1 MNLLCL
7 GVNHESAPVEIRERL
22 AFAQKHLA
30 ESLHEIHAL
39 EAIDEV
45 VVLSTCNR
53 VEIYVAS
60 PQLERGFDRL
70 TAYLGNHFE
79 MRVGELVDF
88 YKLENEQ
95 AARHLF
101 GVAGGL
107 DSMVL
112 GETEIFGQVKKAYA
126 DSHSAGTT
134 SRLLNKLFQQAFSAG
149 KLIRSSTQL
158 TRGAT
163 SVGSVAVDL
172 AEKIFG
178 DLTACHVM
186 VIGAGDMSRRT
197 AKSLHSR
204 GAKSIIVSNRS
215 YDHAVELAE
224 EMEGRA
230 IHFDDWAESLDEV
243 DIIVSSTAAPHHV
256 IHADM
261 INQSMLKRGHQS
273 LFVIDIAVPRDVEPE
288 VGEIE
293 NVYLYDID
301 ALEGIAAETRED
313 RKKQLAACEQVL
325 DQFIEERGIEA
336 LAPSPGNRPRQTGR
350 SGMDQAPEPSPN
362 PLEALTDS

>member
-1 MNLLCL
+1 MNILCL
-7 GVNHESAPVEIRERL
+7 GVNHESAPVEVRERL
-22 AFAQKHLA
+22 AFAQKHLS
-30 ESLHEIHAL
+30 ESLHEIQAL
-39 EAIDEV
+39 ESIDEV

-53 VEIYVAS
+53 VEIYAVS
-60 PQLERGFDRL
+60 EKLEHGFDRL
-70 TAYLGNHFE
+70 TEYMSQHFDVQ
-79 MRVGELVDF
+79 VGELIDF
-88 YKLENEQ
+88 YKLHNEA

-101 GVAGGL
+101 SVAGGL

-126 DSHSAGTT
+126 DSQNAGAT
-134 SRLLNKLFQQAFSAG
+134 SRMLNKLFQQTFRAG

-163 SVGSVAVDL
+163 SVGAVAVDL

-178 DLTACHVM
+178 DLSSCRVM
-186 VIGAGDMSRRT
+186 LIGAGDMSRRT

-215 YDHAVELAE
+215 YDNAVELAK
-224 EMEGRA
+224 EMDGRA
-230 IHFDDWAESLDEV
+230 IHFDDWADSLDEV
-243 DIIVSSTAAPHHV
+243 DIVVSSTSAPHHV
-256 IHADM
+256 IHSEM
-261 INQSMLKRGHQS
+261 VTKSMKHRREP

-301 ALEGIAAETRED
+301 ALEGIAAGTRND
-313 RKKQLAACEQVL
+313 RKKQIAVCEQIL

-336 LAPSPGNRPRQTGR
+336 LAQRPGDLSPQNIKSEQH
-350 SGMDQAPEPSPN
+350 SKLDSSSSK
-362 PLEALTDS
+362 ALPKA

>member
-1 MNLLCL
+1 MNILCL
-7 GVNHESAPVEIRERL
+7 GVNHESAPVEVRERL

-30 ESLHEIHAL
+30 DSLHEIQAL
-39 EAIDEV
+39 ESIDEV

-53 VEIYVAS
+53 VEIYAVS
-60 PQLERGFDRL
+60 NKLEQGFSRL
-70 TAYLGNHFE
+70 TEYLGKHFKMEINE
-79 MRVGELVDF
+79 MVGF
-88 YKLENEQ
+88 YKLNNEA

-101 GVAGGL
+101 SVAGGL

-112 GETEIFGQVKKAYA
+112 GETEIFGQVKQAYA
-126 DSHSAGTT
+126 DSQSAGAT
-134 SRLLNKLFQQAFSAG
+134 SRMLNKLFQQTFRAG

-178 DLTACHVM
+178 DLSSCRVM
-186 VIGAGDMSRRT
+186 LIGAGDMSRRT
-197 AKSLHSR
+197 AKSLRSR

-215 YDHAVELAE
+215 YDNAVELAK
-224 EMEGRA
+224 EMDGKA

-243 DIIVSSTAAPHHV
+243 DIVVSSTSAPHHV
-256 IHADM
+256 IHSDM
-261 INQSMLKRGHQS
+261 INQSMRYRRQP

-301 ALEGIAAETRED
+301 ALEGIAAETRNG
-313 RKKQLAACEQVL
+313 RKKQIAVCEQIL

-336 LAPSPGNRPRQTGR
+336 LVPQPIDRLPQNIASEQHSKPDAGS
-350 SGMDQAPEPSPN
+350 S
-362 PLEALTDS
+362 EALPES

>member
-1 MNLLCL
+1 MNILCL

-30 ESLHEIHAL
+30 ESLHEIQAL
-39 EAIDEV
+39 ETIDEV

-53 VEIYVAS
+53 VEIYAVS
-60 PQLERGFDRL
+60 EKLEHGFDKL
-70 TAYLGNHFE
+70 TEYLSNHFE

-88 YKLENEQ
+88 YKLHNEA

-101 GVAGGL
+101 AVAGGL

-112 GETEIFGQVKKAYA
+112 GETEIFGQVKQAYA
-126 DSHSAGTT
+126 DSQSAGAT
-134 SRLLNKLFQQAFSAG
+134 SRILNKLFQQTFRAG

-178 DLTACHVM
+178 DLSSCRVM
-186 VIGAGDMSRRT
+186 LIGAGDMSRRT
-197 AKSLHSR
+197 AKSLRSR

-215 YDHAVELAE
+215 YDNAVELAN
-224 EMEGRA
+224 EMDGKA
-230 IHFDDWAESLDEV
+230 IRFDDWANSLDEV
-243 DIIVSSTAAPHHV
+243 DIVVSSTSAPHHV
-256 IHADM
+256 IHSEM
-261 INQSMLKRGHQS
+261 INQSMRHRRQP

-301 ALEGIAAETRED
+301 ALEGIAAATRND
-313 RKKQLAACEQVL
+313 RKKQITVCEQVL
-325 DQFIEERGIEA
+325 EQFIQERGIEA
-336 LAPSPGNRPRQTGR
+336 LAPRPSDRLPQNTD
-350 SGMDQAPEPSPN
+350 SQKDSKVDSN
-362 PLEALTDS
+362 SSEALPES